1 MFGNILIGIIHRERK
16 YNNISNLSKLVRS
29 EWSVS
34 YWERTWKDENNSIQ
48 PSRMPKP
55 HKGKKPSWKTKAVNS
70 AVTTE
75 LGSKPVLN
83 SEASRRSL
91 QEITKCPWCSCSG
104 FNTQRCNPSWKK
116 TEDMKE
122 KDESK

>member
-1 MFGNILIGIIHRERK
+1 MNGLSPIGRESGRYK
-16 YNNISNLSKLVRS
+16 LSSL
-29 EWSVS
+29 
-34 YWERTWKDENNSIQ
+34 Q

-55 HKGKKPSWKTKAVNS
+55 YKGKKPSWKTKAVKNT
-70 AVTTE
+70 VTTE

-91 QEITKCPWCSCSG
+91 QENTKCPWCSCSG
-104 FNTQRCNPSWKK
+104 FDTQRCNPSGKK

-122 KDESK
+122 KD